1 MLLDSKL
8 QPFQV
13 LAVAIASEIDAAGF
27 YKKLQKRV
35 KNTILI
41 QKLKFLAF
49 EEEQHRRMLQKL
61 FGQRFAGNPLEVP
74 DESPLPKISA
84 SLGDDPPVVDLFRAA
99 LDAEEATEAFYEGS
113 GRTAEDEGSRRLLAY
128 LSRVERSHAA
138 IIRSEIDLLARFPD
152 YYAVEDFHL
161 GQDLFHVGP

>member
-1 MLLDSKL
+1 MSLERKL

-13 LAVAIASEIDAAGF
+13 LAAAIASEIDAVAF
-27 YKKLQKRV
+27 YTKLQEKV
-35 KNTILI
+35 KNIILL

-61 FGQRFAGNPLEVP
+61 FGQRFADKPLEVP
-74 DESPLPKISA
+74 NESPLPKLSA

-99 LDAEEATEAFYEGS
+99 LDAEEIAGAFYEGS
-113 GRTAEDEGSRRLLAY
+113 GKAAEDEGSRRLLTY

-138 IIRSEIDLLARFPD
+138 IIRSELDLLVKYPD
-152 YYAVEDFHL
+152 YYAVEDFHI

>member
-1 MLLDSKL
+1 MSLDSKL

-13 LAVAIASEIDAAGF
+13 LAAAIASEIDAVAF
-27 YKKLQKRV
+27 YTKLQERV
-35 KNTILI
+35 KNIILL

-61 FGQRFAGNPLEVP
+61 FGQRFADKPFEVP
-74 DESPLPKISA
+74 DESLLPKISA
-84 SLGDDPPVVDLFRAA
+84 SIGDDPPVADLFKAA
-99 LDAEEATEAFYEGS
+99 LDAEEAAEAFYERS
-113 GRTAEDEGSRRLLAY
+113 GRAAEDEGSRRLLAY

-138 IIRSEIDLLARFPD
+138 MIRSEIDMLVKYPD
-152 YYAVEDFHL
+152 YYVVEDFHI

>member
-1 MLLDSKL
+1 MSLDRNL

-13 LAVAIASEIDAAGF
+13 LTAAIASEIDAIAF
-27 YKKLQKRV
+27 YTKLQEKV
-35 KNTILI
+35 KNIILL

-61 FGQRFAGNPLEVP
+61 FGQRFPDRPFKVP
-74 DESPLPKISA
+74 DESPLPKLAA
-84 SLGDDPPVVDLFRAA
+84 SLGDDSPVVDLFMAA
-99 LDAEEATEAFYEGS
+99 LDAEETAGAFYERS
-113 GRTAEDEGSRRLLAY
+113 GRAAEDEGSRRLLAY

-138 IIRSEIDLLARFPD
+138 MIRSELDLLVKYPD
-152 YYAVEDFHL
+152 YYAVEEFHV